1 MDIAVKEAIIHPDA
15 VRSELEKVVS
25 SAAFQGAG
33 RSGKLLRFLVER
45 TVSGLGDQ
53 LKEYTVGAEA
63 LGRGEAFDPR
73 TDSIVRVEASR
84 LRTRL
89 DLYYSSEGRM
99 DPARIVLPK
108 GSYVPKFEWAT
119 PDPSP
124 VAAPDRTWLWKIG
137 TALALATATL
147 AVWRPWHRIS
157 APPAA
162 IRLEVDLGAE
172 VSLRSTQVGS
182 SSVILSPD
190 GRRLV
195 FVSFRQDGV
204 PRLMTLLLD
213 QLGGSEPVEL
223 PGTEGARGPFLS
235 WDGRWVAFL
244 ASGRLWKT
252 QVEGGTPIA
261 LCDSQELLGGS
272 WGDDNTIIA
281 ALTTTGLWRIP
292 SVGGKPTR
300 VEELPDGALWPQ
312 VLPGSRAVLF
322 SAGAASLRQRSIAV
336 VSLTD
341 HKTKTLIPGASYA
354 RYLPSGHLAFV
365 DQGTLFV
372 VQFNLDRLEVNGN
385 RIPIMGDIATNLFG
399 SADFDVART
408 GQLICRRRP
417 GGTKSVIRWLRE
429 SVPESALLDEPAE
442 YSWPRLSPDGT
453 QLAFIRGNGG
463 QLNFRVYNWAT
474 QKLVQEV
481 VGREPLTSPV
491 WTPAGRSV
499 AVSSSAGGMRWLKI
513 DGSGPLRTLVGG
525 TDAQIPWSFDPNGT
539 RLAFYQRGLNTGGS
553 PAFNLW
559 TVPIQIEGDAI
570 TAGKPEPFLVS
581 NTFQVYP
588 EFSPDGRWLAY
599 TSLESGAYEIC
610 VRAFPDDGRKWQVSN
625 GGGVVAHWA
634 KDGKRLFYRT
644 VDQRLMVAEYA
655 TMGAAFKPQAPRL
668 WIDVRLADTGV
679 LPNFDVAPDG
689 RIAAL
694 VSPPQARQQ
703 DEHHVT
709 FVMDFLAEVRR
720 RAPL

>member
-1 MDIAVKEAIIHPDA
+1 MNEAIVHPDA
-15 VRSELEKVVS
+15 VRSEVEKVVS
-25 SAAFQGAG
+25 SAAFRSAG

-53 LKEYTVGAEA
+53 LKEYTLGAEA

-99 DPARIVLPK
+99 DPVRIVLPK
-108 GSYVPKFEWAT
+108 GAYIPKFEWAT
-119 PDPSP
+119 PDPAP
-124 VAAPDRTWLWKIG
+124 VVAPDRTWLWKIS
-137 TALALATATL
+137 TALALTIALL
-147 AVWRPWHRIS
+147 AVWRPWRPT
-157 APPAA
+157 AALPAA
-162 IRLEVDLGAE
+162 TRLEVDLGAG

-182 SSVILSPD
+182 SSVILAPD

-223 PGTEGARGPFLS
+223 PGTEGARGPFFS

-261 LCDSQELLGGS
+261 LCDSPELLGAS

-292 SVGGKPTR
+292 SGGGKPTR
-300 VEELPDGALWPQ
+300 VEGLPDGALWPQ

-341 HKTKTLIPGASYA
+341 HKTKTLIQGASYA

-372 VQFNLDRLEVNGN
+372 VPFNLDRLEVNGN
-385 RIPIMGDIATNLFG
+385 RVPIMADIALSLYG
-399 SADFDVART
+399 SADFDVSRT

-417 GGTKSVIRWLRE
+417 GGTKSVIRWLSE
-429 SVPESALLDEPAE
+429 SGPGSSLLDEPAE

-453 QLAFIRGNGG
+453 QLAFVRGNGG
-463 QLNFRVYNWAT
+463 QLNLRVYNWAT
-474 QKLVQEV
+474 GKLVQEI

-499 AVSSSAGGMRWLKI
+499 AVSSSAGGMRWLSI
-513 DGSGPLRTLVGG
+513 EGGGPLRTLVGG
-525 TDAQIPWSFDPNGT
+525 TDAQIPWSFHPTGS
-539 RLAFYQRGLNTGGS
+539 RLAFYQRSLNAGGS
-553 PAFNLW
+553 TAFNLW
-559 TVPIQIEGDAI
+559 TVPIKMDGDVI
-570 TAGKPEPFLVS
+570 TAGRPEPFLVS
-581 NTFQVYP
+581 NAFEVYP
-588 EFSPDGRWLAY
+588 EFSPDGRWVVY
-599 TSLESGAYEIC
+599 TSLESGAYEIY
-610 VRAFPDDGRKWQVSN
+610 VRAFPDNGRQWQVSN

-634 KDGKRLFYRT
+634 RDGKRLFYRT
-644 VDQRLMVAEYA
+644 SDQRLMVAEY
-655 TMGAAFKPQAPRL
+655 TTSGPAFKPQAPRL
-668 WIDVRLADTGV
+668 WVDVRLADTGV

-694 VSPPQARQQ
+694 VSPPQAGQQ